1 MVLLREIAR
10 PLVIGELPAIADT
23 NAHLM
28 HVIILCRRKTGEVG
42 GNRRQPQFAPRLAA
56 PVEILRLARLPK
68 PRQLQIIAAGENAL
82 PEGGAFFRALRIAA
96 AKKTRQIAVNTAG
109 KRNQSLALC
118 GREALDMH
126 RHALMVLVVLIGEA
140 DQLAEMNEAGEIL
153 REQNQLVVRAVAVA
167 HGEVAT
173 ENRLDARR
181 PRLLVE
187 LERTVEIVAV
197 GQRNRLRAL
206 AFGKIDNLAD
216 TQNAVAQGK
225 FAVDVQ
231 MGQGIHDS
239 LSGCK

>member
-28 HVIILCRRKTGEVG
+28 HIVIVRSGETGEIG
-42 GNRRQPQFAPRLAA
+42 GNGGDAELAPRLAA
-56 PVEILRLARLPK
+56 PGEILRLARLPK
-68 PRQLQIIAAGENAL
+68 PRQLQIVAVGENAL
-82 PEGGAFFRALRIAA
+82 PEGGALLRALRIAA

-109 KRNQSLALC
+109 KGNQPLALRR
-118 GREALDMH
+118 GEALNMH

-140 DQLAEMNEAGEIL
+140 DQLAQMDETGEIL

-167 HGEVAT
+167 HGEVAAN
-173 ENRLDARR
+173 NRLDARR

-216 TQNAVAQGK
+216 AQNTVAQGK

>member
-1 MVLLREIAR
+1 M
-10 PLVIGELPAIADT
+10 
-23 NAHLM
+23 
-28 HVIILCRRKTGEVG
+28 
-42 GNRRQPQFAPRLAA
+42 
-56 PVEILRLARLPK
+56 
-68 PRQLQIIAAGENAL
+68 PRQLQIVAVGENAL

-109 KRNQSLALC
+109 KGNQPLALC
-118 GREALDMH
+118 GREALNMH

-140 DQLAEMNEAGEIL
+140 DQLAKMDETGEIL
-153 REQNQLVVRAVAVA
+153 REQNQLIIRAVAVA

-181 PRLLVE
+181 PRFLVE
-187 LERTVEIVAV
+187 LERAVKIVAV
-197 GQRNRLRAL
+197 GEGNRLRAL
-206 AFGKIDNLAD
+206 AFRKIDNLAD

-239 LSGCK
+239 GIAVKKEGVA

>member
-1 MVLLREIAR
+1 M
-10 PLVIGELPAIADT
+10 
-23 NAHLM
+23 
-28 HVIILCRRKTGEVG
+28 
-42 GNRRQPQFAPRLAA
+42 
-56 PVEILRLARLPK
+56 
-68 PRQLQIIAAGENAL
+68 
-82 PEGGAFFRALRIAA
+82 
-96 AKKTRQIAVNTAG
+96 
-109 KRNQSLALC
+109 C

-239 LSGCK
+239 DIAVKKEGVA